1 MSSKGITEALPRAAG
16 RPRKPRTRGRLIFR
30 LVLVI
35 VLMAV
40 VGFGLFAFQNFKTT
54 MIGQIM
60 AKMAPP
66 PAPVAAVAAKLQD
79 MPRYLEGIG
88 SLTAVRQVTVS
99 PEVAGRVTQITFE
112 AGQKVRAGDPL
123 VQIYDAP
130 DRADLANFQAQQRL
144 AEVNLGRAKVLAS
157 KEFGSR
163 QAQDQAQMALDQA
176 HAGIARTQA
185 VISQKTVRAPF
196 AGELGIRQVNL
207 GQYLNPGNPV
217 ATLTD
222 LDTMFVDFTLPEQA
236 SGEIKIGQAVDI
248 STDAFPGTNFL
259 GKLTTI
265 EPQVDPQTR
274 SIKLEAT
281 IPNPDHRLRP
291 GMFANARVALPPQR
305 NVVTVPET
313 AIESTPY
320 GTSVYIIKDVGKD
333 EKGQSKYIA
342 SQSFVTLGERRDG
355 DVAVKSGLAAG
366 QLVASSGQLKIIN
379 NAPVRLSSQGPLKQP
394 PVPPRD

>member
-1 MSSKGITEALPRAAG
+1 MSSKGVTEALPRAAG

-40 VGFGLFAFQNFKTT
+40 VGFGLYSFQNFKTT

-66 PAPVAAVAAKLQD
+66 PAPVAAVAAKLRD

-88 SLTAVRQVTVS
+88 SITAVRQVTVS
-99 PEVAGRVTQITFE
+99 PEVAGRITQIMFE
-112 AGQKVRAGDPL
+112 AGQRVKAGEPL

-130 DRADLANFQAQQRL
+130 DRADLANFQAQERL
-144 AEVNLGRAKVLAS
+144 AQVNLGRAKVLAA

-163 QAQDQAQMALDQA
+163 QSQDQAQMALDQA
-176 HAGIARTQA
+176 HAGIAKTQA
-185 VISQKTVRAPF
+185 VISQKLVRAPF

-207 GQYLNPGNPV
+207 GQYLNPGNPI

-222 LDTMFVDFTLPEQA
+222 LDTMYVDFTLPEQA
-236 SGEIKIGQAVDI
+236 SGQIKIGQAVDLT
-248 STDAFPGTNFL
+248 TDAFPGQTFT

-281 IPNPDHRLRP
+281 IPNLDHRLRP
-291 GMFANARVALPPQR
+291 GMFANARVALPPEM

-313 AIESTPY
+313 AVEYTPY
-320 GTSVYIIKDVGKD
+320 GTSVFIIKPVGKD
-333 EKGQSKYIA
+333 PKGAAKYIA

-355 DVAVKSGLAAG
+355 DVAVKTGLKAG

-394 PVPPRD
+394 AVPDRY